1 MVKKHEGVF
10 MVGMNESPRGERV
23 HIAIFGRRNAG
34 KSSILNALTGQDLA
48 VVSDVK
54 GTTTDPVY
62 KAMELLPL
70 GPVVMID
77 TPGLDDVG
85 DLGAMRVAQAQKVL
99 RKADIVIMV
108 CDATQPF
115 CEIEEKLIQSVKERN
130 LPAVVVWNKVDLLS
144 ETVALARKD
153 IPKEYRQ
160 VMVCAKTGEGVEQL
174 KEILA
179 AMAPNE
185 GDMRPLVGD
194 LIDPSDLVVMVVPI
208 DSAAPKGRLI
218 LPQQQVIRDVLDHGA
233 IAVVTK
239 ESELKSTLASLG
251 KPPRMVIT
259 DSQAFGCVSKD
270 TPDEIALTSF
280 SILMARYKGDLPA
293 LVQGVKTV
301 EALQN
306 GDRILISEG
315 CTHHRQCD
323 DIGTVKIPRW
333 LKEYTGKELVFE
345 TSSGTGFP
353 DDLSSYRMIVH
364 CGGCMLNRK
373 EMSFR
378 IQAAQDAGVPIVN
391 YGVLIAYLKGI
402 LWRSLGPFPDLQ
414 AKLEEK

>member
-1 MVKKHEGVF
+1 